1 MRYFKNA
8 EPQASAKGKKHKAMD
23 YNIKQLQII
32 EVAEKL
38 FADKGFSGT
47 SIRDI
52 AHEADINVS
61 MISYYF
67 GSKEKLI
74 EALFEVRMNE
84 SRSSLESILFDQ
96 ELAPLQKV
104 YIWIDMVL
112 GKLTKNRCFYNIM
125 LREQLSADSTP
136 AISDHI
142 MSLKLRNVEMIRQ
155 LIEEGRDTGVFRE
168 NIDHSLLITTLYGT
182 INQAVANESF
192 YRKVNKLEHLTSEE
206 FQNHIK
212 HALSAHLKNIFK
224 LILSNENHIQN

>member
-1 MRYFKNA
+1 
-8 EPQASAKGKKHKAMD
+8 MD

-32 EVAEKL
+32 DVAEKL
-38 FADKGFSGT
+38 FADKGFAGT

-52 AHEADINVS
+52 AHAADINVS

-84 SRSSLESILFDQ
+84 SRSNLETILFNQ
-96 ELAPLQKV
+96 ELAPIQKIF
-104 YIWIDMVL
+104 IWIDMVL
-112 GKLTKNRCFYNIM
+112 DKLTKNRCFYNIM

-136 AISDHI
+136 TISDHI
-142 MSLKLRNVEMIRQ
+142 MALKLRNVELIAQ
-155 LIEEGRDTGVFRE
+155 LIKEGQETGIFRK
-168 NIDHSLLITTLYGT
+168 NLDHSLLITTLYGT

-192 YRKVNKLEHLTSEE
+192 YRKVNKLEHLTAAE
-206 FQNHIK
+206 FQSHIK

-224 LILSNENHIQN
+224 LIVSNENHIQN